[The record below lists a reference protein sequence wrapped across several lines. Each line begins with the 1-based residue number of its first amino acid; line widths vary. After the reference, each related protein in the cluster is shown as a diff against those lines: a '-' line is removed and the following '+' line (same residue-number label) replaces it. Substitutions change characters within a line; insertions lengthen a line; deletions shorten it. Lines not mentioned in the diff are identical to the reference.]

1 MKRTLA
7 IVLTLVL
14 ALAVVACGGG
24 GSNIVGKWTPVMTE
38 EQKEVVEQLG
48 VEVTQIMEFMSNGTY
63 KAYMDVKG
71 ESTLPFD
78 PDEVSFE
85 GTYKTEGDKLTV
97 SMTEGEKTESFTG
110 TYKIEGDKLTI
121 EVTDTS
127 AASIS
132 DGKLELT
139 RVK

>member
-7 IVLTLVL
+7 LVLTLIL
-14 ALAVVACGGG
+14 ALSVVACGGG
-24 GSNIVGKWTPVMTE
+24 GSNIVGKWTPVLTD
-38 EQKEVVEQLG
+38 EQKKVAEELG
-48 VEVTQIMEFMSNGTY
+48 MEMTQIMEFTSNGTY
-63 KAYMDVKG
+63 KAYIEVKG

-78 PDEVSFE
+78 TDEMSFS

-97 SMTEGEKTESFTG
+97 SVTEGEKTESFTG
-110 TYKIEGDKLTI
+110 NYKIEGDKLTI
-121 EVTDTS
+121 EVADSS
-127 AASIS
+127 ASAIT